1 VAGRLEFVET
11 EGGSSAW
18 LAELGGVM
26 DLLYLEDLTVGMR
39 FESGSFAVEE
49 EEMKR
54 FAQQFDPQPF
64 HLDDEAARS
73 TFFGGLV
80 ASGWYT
86 AAITMRLWTLG
97 GLPIAGGV
105 IGMGG
110 EITWLKP
117 VRAGSVLRVVS
128 TIAEIKTS
136 KSKSDRGIVTVAADT
151 LDETGEAVFNARP
164 RILVF
169 SRKH

>member
-1 VAGRLEFVET
+1 ME
-11 EGGSSAW
+11 S
-18 LAELGGVM
+18 
-26 DLLYLEDLTVGMR
+26 LYLEDLSVGMR
-39 FESGSFAVEE
+39 FESGTFAVEE
-49 EEMKR
+49 EAMKR
-54 FAQQFDPQPF
+54 FAQDFDPQPF

-86 AAITMRLWTLG
+86 AAITMRLWTTG
-97 GLPIAGGV
+97 GLPIAGGI

-110 EITWLKP
+110 EINWLKP
-117 VRAGSVLRVVS
+117 VKAGNVLRVVS
-128 TIAEIKTS
+128 TIADIKTS
-136 KSKSDRGIVTVAADT
+136 KSKGDRGIVTVSADT
-151 LDETGEAVFNARP
+151 LDEMGEVVFNASP